1 MAKGLSKSANRAI
14 PAPLPESA
22 VPVQAGVDWAAV
34 VQQIVAGDQKGI
46 ETLHATFSRGLRYFL
61 SRKLGGHEYEDTVQD
76 TLVAVIAAVRR
87 GQIREPERLPGFVRT
102 IATRNAFL
110 VIGKRVRSRQE
121 VELDAGVNLY
131 VPDTKHN
138 PEKQAMIREHAE
150 LMRKALEM
158 LPRRQREVLER
169 FYLREQAPE
178 QICSEMHLTET
189 QFRLLKSRAKA
200 HFGDVGKEQLSK
212 RRLPLSNAS
221 VSFGRT

>member
-1 MAKGLSKSANRAI
+1 MGTGISESANGAS
-14 PAPLPESA
+14 PLPLAEAA
-22 VPVQAGVDWAAV
+22 VPVQAGVDWAAM
-34 VQQIVAGDQKGI
+34 VQQIEAGDQNGI

-61 SRKLGGHEYEDTVQD
+61 SRKLGSHEYEDTVQD
-76 TLVAVIAAVRR
+76 TLVTVIAAIRK

-102 IATRNAFL
+102 IAIRNAFL

-138 PEKQAMIREHAE
+138 PEKEAMVREHAE
-150 LMRKALEM
+150 LMRKALEA
-158 LPRRQREVLER
+158 LPPRQREVLER
-169 FYLREQAPE
+169 FYLREQTPE
-178 QICSEMHLTET
+178 QICNEMRLTDT

-212 RRLPLSNAS
+212 HRLPVSKGS